1 MIRIYLAALLL
12 LIYSYASAQNNPEKL
27 YAEKYGEMAV
37 AEMRKTG
44 IPASITLAQAIM
56 ECGAGKS
63 KLARM
68 ANNHFGVKAGKSWEG
83 ERQGNFRK
91 YESVEAAYQDRSNF
105 LTSRKNYAFL
115 FKLNQCDYKA
125 WAKGL
130 QRSGYAA
137 SKRYASDLIK
147 CIQRN
152 KLYTWDAEVCD
163 SLQQIIPDSTT
174 TIVTASIVNEPD
186 NQPVVS
192 EFNPV
197 YHKVKKGE
205 SLSTVAK
212 KYKTTVSKLKSL
224 NSLHTAIIKPGQR
237 LRVK

>member
-1 MIRIYLAALLL
+1 MNKFYLATLLL
-12 LIYSYASAQNNPEKL
+12 FINFYVSAQNNPEKL

-37 AEMRKTG
+37 SEMKKTG

-63 KLARM
+63 KLAKQ
-68 ANNHFGVKAGKSWEG
+68 ANNHFGVKAGRSWQG
-83 ERQGNFRK
+83 ERFGNFRK
-91 YESVEAAYQDRSNF
+91 YESVEAAYLDRSNF
-105 LTSRKNYAFL
+105 LTGRKNYASL
-115 FKLNQCDYKA
+115 FKLDPCDYKG

-152 KLYTWDAEVCD
+152 QLYNWDGEICKEQPVILVSD
-163 SLQQIIPDSTT
+163 SLSAI
-174 TIVTASIVNEPD
+174 TASIVDEPE

-192 EFNPV
+192 EIKPV

-224 NSLHTAIIKPGQR
+224 NSLHSVKIKPGQR